1 MRNFLITAAIPTY
14 KRPRQFRR
22 ALESILAQSRPP
34 DQIVVGDDG
43 SDVDVRD
50 ICLSFKD
57 SRIHYVVRRPERR
70 MTDNWNFVTH
80 WAGDGLVALLE
91 DDNIWEVDHLAHA
104 EQLWAR
110 FPNLESITLDI
121 ARLGTIM
128 DTSSSIGCIFQSGMR
143 GWQAMEVG

>member
-1 MRNFLITAAIPTY
+1 MVAI
-14 KRPRQFRR
+14 
-22 ALESILAQSRPP
+22 
-34 DQIVVGDDG
+34 
-43 SDVDVRD
+43 DVRD

-57 SRIHYVVRRPERR
+57 SRIHYVARQPERR

-110 FPNLESITLDI
+110 FPESGIYHAGHREAWDDNGHLEFYRVHVPVWH
-121 ARLGTIM
+121 ARLAG
-128 DTSSSIGCIFQSGMR
+128 DGGGVVEPLDVC
-143 GWQAMEVG
+143 